1 MMQMVKGL
9 VGAMLI
15 AASCATMA
23 MPAAAG
29 GTVTVENR
37 SGYALKVVGEGGG
50 GRVDKAGA
58 STTIAFEG
66 GKDVGI
72 DVKIWWVS
80 KPRELCQLFVPWERT
95 VVVSGTTFIKC
106 RSE

>member
-1 MMQMVKGL
+1 MRIAKALTAVTL
-9 VGAMLI
+9 TLLI
-15 AASCATMA
+15 LAALAT
-23 MPAAAG
+23 PAAAG
-29 GTVTVENR
+29 GTVTFENR
-37 SGYALKVVGEGGG
+37 SGYALKVAGEGGS
-50 GRVDKAGA
+50 GRVDEAGEPV
-58 STTIAFEG
+58 TIAFDG

>member
-1 MMQMVKGL
+1 MR
-9 VGAMLI
+9 I
-15 AASCATMA
+15 AKALRAVTITISILAALAT
-23 MPAAAG
+23 PAAAK
-29 GTVTVENR
+29 GTVSVENR
-37 SGYALKVVGEGGG
+37 SGFAIKVAGEGGSA
-50 GRVDKAGA
+50 RVDKMAEA
-58 STTIAFEG
+58 SGIAFEG

-72 DVKIWWVS
+72 DIKIWWVS